1 MQASHG
7 SRLSAAGAPEMKKP
21 GECRAPGCRVWRLVA
36 RTLAV
41 EAVAAVDGLRAA
53 RAERNLGLAAAV
65 RAGRAEHLARC
76 AVIAAA
82 TRVAAAARIAAT
94 ARVAAVASA
103 TPGRLADGAA
113 GSASTRLAELAV
125 CEELLFACGEREVL
139 AAVCTVQRLV
149 GHG

>member
-1 MQASHG
+1 
-7 SRLSAAGAPEMKKP
+7 MKKP
-21 GECRAPGCRVWRLVA
+21 GECRASGCRVWRLVA

-76 AVIAAA
+76 AVIAAT
-82 TRVAAAARIAAT
+82 TRIAAARIAAT
-94 ARVAAVASA
+94 AGVAAVASA
-103 TPGRLADGAA
+103 TAGRLADGAA
-113 GSASTRLAELAV
+113 GSATTGLAELAV
-125 CEELLFACGEREVL
+125 CEELLFACGKGEVL
-139 AAVCTVQRLV
+139 AAVCTVQCLI